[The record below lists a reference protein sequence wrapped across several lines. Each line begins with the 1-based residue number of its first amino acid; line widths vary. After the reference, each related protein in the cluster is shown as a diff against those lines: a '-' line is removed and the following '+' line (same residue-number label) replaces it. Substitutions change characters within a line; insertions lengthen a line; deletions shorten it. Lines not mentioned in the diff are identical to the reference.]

1 MMIIKDI
8 YDDDHHQAMLLLS
21 PVDGVDPF
29 GLVPTFCI
37 SPPQPLHFRSSS
49 SKSFSRFRS
58 SSSSLQLHHRRT
70 PTLIIAGGLDS
81 VPGIDVGGLMPACA
95 PQVRMMML
103 HRWGWW
109 WWWWCSTNED
119 DDEKTWFLWSIMNL
133 SKDLG
138 SSRFYEALE
147 GIIVLSKMIATHW

>member
-1 MMIIKDI
+1 
-8 YDDDHHQAMLLLS
+8 MLLLS

-49 SKSFSRFRS
+49 SKSLSRFRSS

-95 PQVRMMML
+95 PQVMMMMMMMML
-103 HRWGWW
+103 HRLIILTRTIIFTDRKATVIS
-109 WWWWCSTNED
+109 CTFF
-119 DDEKTWFLWSIMNL
+119 TIV
-133 SKDLG
+133 
-138 SSRFYEALE
+138 RRQAIYES
-147 GIIVLSKMIATHW
+147 VM

>member
-1 MMIIKDI
+1 MMIMMIIKDI

-49 SKSFSRFRS
+49 SKSLSRFRSSS

-95 PQVRMMML
+95 PQVRMMMMML
-103 HRWGWW
+103 H
-109 WWWWCSTNED
+109 
-119 DDEKTWFLWSIMNL
+119 K
-133 SKDLG
+133 
-138 SSRFYEALE
+138 
-147 GIIVLSKMIATHW
+147 

>member
-49 SKSFSRFRS
+49 SQSLSRFRSS

-95 PQVRMMML
+95 PQVKMMML
-103 HRWGWW
+103 HRWWC
-109 WWWWCSTNED
+109 WWWWCSTGD
-119 DDEKTWFLWSIMNL
+119 DDDDDAPQVMMMMKKHGSCDQSWTSPRIWEA
-133 SKDLG
+133 LG
-138 SSRFYEALE
+138 STRPWK
-147 GIIVLSKMIATHW
+147 V